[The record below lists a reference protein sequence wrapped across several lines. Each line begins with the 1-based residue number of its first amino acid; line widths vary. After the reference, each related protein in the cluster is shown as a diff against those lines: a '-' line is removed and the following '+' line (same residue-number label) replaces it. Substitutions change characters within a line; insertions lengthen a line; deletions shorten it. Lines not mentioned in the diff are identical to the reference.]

1 MHMQTKL
8 ISRYWLLACAALLLP
23 LTATQALAGTNPSA
37 TGTLTVTATVTS
49 SIQLEFNTGS
59 GGVTLT
65 GANTNAATLAFGP
78 LSAYGTAPSNVTI
91 SNSSTLCS
99 NCFVASTPISLI
111 VNQADG
117 SSSNFTLTAYA
128 SAPTSG
134 EVLAVG
140 SSGALSTSSG
150 TPTTITSTGSYGSGG
165 NTLPVYLGIPTAT
178 GNNTGLSDTIN
189 FVATAN

>member
-23 LTATQALAGTNPSA
+23 LTATQALAANPSA

-49 SIQLEFNTGS
+49 SIQLLFNTGS

-65 GANTNAATLAFGP
+65 GANTNAATLAFGS

-91 SNSSTLCS
+91 STTSTLCS
-99 NCFVASTPISLI
+99 NCFVASTPISLV

-128 SAPTSG
+128 SAPSNG

-150 TPTTITSTGSYGSGG
+150 TPTTITSSGAYGSGG

-178 GNNTGLSDTIN
+178 GNNTGLTDTIN